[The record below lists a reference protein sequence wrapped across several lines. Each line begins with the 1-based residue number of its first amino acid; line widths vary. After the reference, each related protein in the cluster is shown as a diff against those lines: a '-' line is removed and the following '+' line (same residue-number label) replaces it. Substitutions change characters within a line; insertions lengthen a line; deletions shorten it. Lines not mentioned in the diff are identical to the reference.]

1 MTAPVG
7 SAPPVRPLP
16 FQVRP
21 RAGEGGASF
30 ITRLAHANYLPP
42 GYLRRF
48 LAESPFHTG
57 TPSWA
62 RLAALTGRDPGTLR
76 AILETRQCQEC
87 GARMPPT
94 ELIGRRALFCSS
106 TCRSQALRGRE
117 AMAAPCRICQQPMKV
132 QIGQRHRLCS
142 SACRRTA
149 YLRKKR
155 SSESADSDPDVR
167 SDPTAADRAAGHC
180 VTCERSLPP
189 HSRTSRRFCSAT
201 CQKVARRWDRIAR
214 RGQPTSACE
223 FCQEPL
229 SPVANRS
236 SAVRRWCSR
245 RCRKRV
251 SWSRDPASHIQ
262 LTCENCRT
270 LFTKG
275 SFSAS
280 SRWCSPACR
289 LPVIRQRK
297 PLKPAAVLQTCSCL
311 TICSWS
317 SGQPSCSR

>member
-1 MTAPVG
+1 MTAPAG
-7 SAPPVRPLP
+7 SAPPIRPLP

-21 RAGEGGASF
+21 RAGEGGPSF
-30 ITRLAHANYLPP
+30 ITRLAHANHLPP

-48 LAESPFHTG
+48 LAEPPFHAG
-57 TPSWA
+57 APSWT

-106 TCRSQALRGRE
+106 TCRSRALRGRE

-149 YLRKKR
+149 YLLKKR
-155 SSESADSDPDVR
+155 SPESADSYHDAN
-167 SDPTAADRAAGHC
+167 SDPTAADKMTGLC
-180 VTCERSLPP
+180 VTCERALPP

-201 CQKVARRWDRIAR
+201 CQKIARRWDRIAR

-223 FCQEPL
+223 FCQAPL
-229 SPVANRS
+229 APAVDRS
-236 SAVRRWCSR
+236 MPVRRWCSR
-245 RCRKRV
+245 RCRKRT
-251 SWSRDPASHIQ
+251 SWSRDPAAHTL

-270 LFTKG
+270 PFTR
-275 SFSAS
+275 SSSSAS
-280 SRWCSPACR
+280 RRWCSRACR
-289 LPVIRQRK
+289 SPVTRQHR
-297 PLKPAAVLQTCSCL
+297 PPIPVLEA
-311 TICSWS
+311 
-317 SGQPSCSR
+317 